1 VTIAPKSF
9 YATVSSHVDVS
20 RRTTYASSRSGWEA
34 YKGANVKSSG
44 QVTYGE
50 CSMLTNI
57 LAKSSDAASIP
68 VACRFDEG
76 NNVGRVHSQHSNQTL
91 YNLSRRM
98 TKSFCPEGIAVEHTG
113 LHHNDAPQSGSI
125 SFGEC
130 QTLATH
136 LHQTFGVTSLLPKS
150 CAELLAK
157 AKGST

>member
-1 VTIAPKSF
+1 MRPPSNILDFECQPFNYWITAF
-9 YATVSSHVDVS
+9 SSYLSPIH
-20 RRTTYASSRSGWEA
+20 ASVVAVQFFLSTRH
-34 YKGANVKSSG
+34 
-44 QVTYGE
+44 QTYGE